1 MAMSVQ
7 TVVEVCQHVINL
19 TTVVMSLDVTTS
31 RWFVSLDLR
40 HGYNFSLEDDL
51 VDVFQSFAADLFS
64 VLHCQTVLIVKT
76 TTPFDAQSHLTLLES
91 GVQTL
96 EWNASLQNNSKNRA
110 LVTAAHKLLANARQS
125 QQIQPQPPFSFSPLW
140 QDYINS
146 AHLEEQLGDET
157 SMNQAGI
164 GYIGGEAVASGS
176 QGAGGDTLD
185 AFFAD
190 LLDPQS
196 SQTYREVSNQY
207 GQYQ

>member
-1 MAMSVQ
+1 
-7 TVVEVCQHVINL
+7 
-19 TTVVMSLDVTTS
+19 MSLRKYT
-31 RWFVSLDLR
+31 
-40 HGYNFSLEDDL
+40 

-76 TTPFDAQSHLTLLES
+76 TTPFEAQSHLTLLES

-125 QQIQPQPPFSFSPLW
+125 QQGQPQPAFSFSPLW

-157 SMNQAGI
+157 SMNQVGI
-164 GYIGGEAVASGS
+164 GYIGGEAVVSGS

-196 SQTYREVSNQY
+196 SQAYREVSNQY